1 MSVRLK
7 YPNGIAVCVC
17 VCLECNSL
25 HRFWLNV
32 IDNLLCLFMQRCVVL
47 SCWFPSVAKV
57 GIGITGH
64 FCACGLCYVVVNAAG
79 AETGVITS
87 VNCSGLSDRFNLLII
102 VVTCWLCRDV
112 VITCH

>member
-47 SCWFPSVAKV
+47 LCWFPSVVKV

-64 FCACGLCYVVVNAAG
+64 LVHVVFAV
-79 AETGVITS
+79 
-87 VNCSGLSDRFNLLII
+87 LSLMLQVLRLVL
-102 VVTCWLCRDV
+102 
-112 VITCH
+112 